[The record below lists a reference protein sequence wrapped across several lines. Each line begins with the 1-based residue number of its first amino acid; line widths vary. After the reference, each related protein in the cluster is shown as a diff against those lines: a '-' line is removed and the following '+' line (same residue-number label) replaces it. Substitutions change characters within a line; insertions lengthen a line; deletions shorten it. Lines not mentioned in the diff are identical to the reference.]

1 MTDSVIK
8 LRDLVTRDKS
18 FNDIKTIFGHLD
30 LFNINEEELMVALD
44 TLNRDARKNVN
55 SLGDRIKKRYEKIQM
70 EKHRVRN
77 MYSFDRSYLTQ
88 GFLAGVDEV
97 GRGPLAGPIVGAAV
111 ILNLEDKEDI
121 IWEINDSKALSHEKR
136 EELAKI
142 IEKKALSINISIYSN
157 NDIDKKGISYCNNQ
171 VLKEASENLKVK
183 PSIILSDG
191 YAIRGSNI
199 HNEFV
204 IKGDSKSASI
214 ACASI
219 IAKVYRDNLMKVFG
233 DEFPQYD
240 FENNVGY
247 GTQKHVEA
255 IKTYGITKIHR
266 KSFLKSIL
274 D

>member
-1 MTDSVIK
+1 MELK
-8 LRDLVTRDKS
+8 DLVTKDKS
-18 FNDIKTIFGHLD
+18 FNDIKNFFRDLD
-30 LFNINEEELMVALD
+30 LFNIREDELAIALD
-44 TLNRDARKNVN
+44 VLHRDKRKNVN
-55 SLGDRIKKRYEKIQM
+55 NLGDRIKNRYIKIQM
-70 EKHRVRN
+70 EKDRVRN
-77 MYSFDRSYLTQ
+77 MYIFDRNYLSQ

-97 GRGPLAGPIVGAAV
+97 GRGPLAGPIVAASV
-111 ILNLEDKEDI
+111 ILNLEDESDI
-121 IWEINDSKALSHEKR
+121 IWGINDSKALSHEKR
-136 EELAKI
+136 EELAKA

-157 NDIDKKGISYCNNQ
+157 EDIDEKGISYCNNQ

-191 YAIRGSNI
+191 YAIRGSGI

-233 DEFPQYD
+233 LEFPQYD

-255 IKTYGITKIHR
+255 LKTYGITKIHR
-266 KSFLKSIL
+266 RSFVNNIL